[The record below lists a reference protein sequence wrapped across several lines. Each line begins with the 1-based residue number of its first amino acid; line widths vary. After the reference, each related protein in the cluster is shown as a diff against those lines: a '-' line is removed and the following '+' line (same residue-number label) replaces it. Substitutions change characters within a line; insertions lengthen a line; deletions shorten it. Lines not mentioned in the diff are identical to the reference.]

1 MQTRLHP
8 RQDPRDA
15 GGVVLRGCWLRL
27 THGHRINRRG
37 RGPLDRSCGLGGASD
52 RAPARRKEGIL
63 DPRTCMELLFAF
75 LAGAALT
82 LLAGFLLRARAL
94 SAQAEAHRAELAA
107 LTESLGTVEA
117 KLGEEREAGIRLQAE
132 VEKIQAVATKADEAA
147 AEKAKWLELQKEEM
161 EKTFQA
167 LSSRVLETS
176 NNSFLERA
184 TERMKPIGEQ
194 LHRLEK
200 ATQDLEKGR
209 KEAYGSLREQIGHLN
224 KATESYRTQ
233 AQSLSEALRG
243 SSQARGRI
251 GEMVLRNIAE
261 FAGMTR
267 YCDFEEQGANADGR
281 RPDMVVKVPD
291 GGAIPVDA
299 KFPLA
304 AFDRA
309 MATQDGKE
317 RAAHLLQHAKDLRM
331 HVQEMAK
338 RDYSQYTK
346 GDTDFTVL
354 FLPGDHLLAAAFEA
368 MPQLQEEAFDKRILI
383 TTPVTLVALL
393 RTVSLYWRQHQM
405 AENAQEI
412 AQEANELMSRLGVFL
427 GHFSKVGRGL
437 GSAVKAFNDAVG
449 SYERRILPT
458 GRKVA
463 ELQHQ
468 QDQLPEVDSVD
479 REVRRLEVAEPDPP
493 AQAVPPSELEME

>member
-1 MQTRLHP
+1 M
-8 RQDPRDA
+8 D
-15 GGVVLRGCWLRL
+15 
-27 THGHRINRRG
+27 
-37 RGPLDRSCGLGGASD
+37 
-52 RAPARRKEGIL
+52 IL
-63 DPRTCMELLFAF
+63 LAF
-75 LAGAALT
+75 LAGTGLALVAGLLWRAQSIAALN
-82 LLAGFLLRARAL
+82 A
-94 SAQAEAHRAELAA
+94 AHRAELEALQVQHTQTLAA
-107 LTESLGTVEA
+107 VESKTTA
-117 KLGEEREAGIRLQAE
+117 EREAGIRLQAE
-132 VEKIQAVATKADEAA
+132 IEKVQAVAAKADEAA
-147 AEKAKWLELQKEEM
+147 RERASWLEQQKVEM
-161 EKTFQA
+161 EKAFQA
-167 LSSRVLETS
+167 LSARALESS
-176 NNSFLERA
+176 NKSFLERA

-194 LHRLEK
+194 LTRLEK
-200 ATQDLEKGR
+200 ATVEIEKGR
-209 KEAYGSLREQIGHLN
+209 QEAYGSLKTQLGQLN
-224 KATESYRTQ
+224 QATESYRTQ
-233 AQSLSEALRG
+233 AQALSEALRG

-267 YCDFEEQGANADGR
+267 HCDFDEQGVDAGGT
-281 RPDMVVKVPD
+281 RPDMVVKMPD

-309 MATQDGKE
+309 MATQDPKE
-317 RAAHLLQHAKDLRM
+317 RSAHLLQHAKDLRT
-331 HVQEMAK
+331 HVQEMAR

-368 MPQLQEEAFDKRILI
+368 MPQLQEEAFLKRILI

-412 AQEANELMSRLGVFL
+412 AKEANELMSRLGVFL

-437 GSAVKAFNDAVG
+437 GTAVKSFNDAVG

-463 ELQHQ
+463 ELQHL
-468 QDQLPEVDSVD
+468 QDSLPEVDAVD
-479 REVRRLEVAEPDPP
+479 REVRRLDVPAAEVSAPPSPAPP
-493 AQAVPPSELEME
+493 ATPPVEAKELEFE

>member
-1 MQTRLHP
+1 
-8 RQDPRDA
+8 
-15 GGVVLRGCWLRL
+15 
-27 THGHRINRRG
+27 
-37 RGPLDRSCGLGGASD
+37 
-52 RAPARRKEGIL
+52 
-63 DPRTCMELLFAF
+63 MELLFAF
-75 LAGAALT
+75 LAGAALA
-82 LLAGFLLRARAL
+82 LLAGFLLRARSL
-94 SAQAEAHRAELAA
+94 SAQAEAHRTALESLAA
-107 LTESLGTVEA
+107 AKQVEIDAVETELSQQ
-117 KLGEEREAGIRLQAE
+117 REQVIRLQAE
-132 VEKIQAVATKADEAA
+132 VEKIHAVAAKVEEAG

-176 NNSFLERA
+176 NKSFLERA
-184 TERMKPIGEQ
+184 TERMKPIGDQ
-194 LHRLEK
+194 LQRLEK

-209 KEAYGSLREQIGHLN
+209 KEAYGSLREQIGSLN
-224 KATESYRTQ
+224 KATEGYRTQ
-233 AQSLSEALRG
+233 AQALSEALRG

-267 YCDFEEQGANADGR
+267 YCDFDEQGANADGG
-281 RPDMVVKVPD
+281 RPDMVVKMPD

-317 RAAHLLQHAKDLRM
+317 RAAHLQQHAKDLRT

-368 MPQLQEEAFDKRILI
+368 MPQLQEEAFTKRILI

-412 AQEANELMSRLGVFL
+412 ATEAHELMTRLGVFM
-427 GHFSKVGRGL
+427 GHFVKVGKNL
-437 GSAVKAFNDAVG
+437 GTAVGAFNQAVG

-468 QDQLPEVDSVD
+468 QDELPEVDSID
-479 REVRRLEVAEPDPP
+479 REVRVIEAPEIE
-493 AQAVPPSELEME
+493 SELG